1 MVITIAQP
9 HSRKPERRFCAGSNP
24 VRDVLEICSGK
35 DLWLWA
41 WLEIRNT
48 LRQSNTP
55 QKRVIIVIII
65 VNSMKT
71 YANKILPEN
80 VKSINT
86 YTGKKNL
93 SSCFRTKYK
102 TK

>member
-9 HSRKPERRFCAGSNP
+9 HSRKSERRFCAGSNP